1 MAITQAKILN
11 ALPPELLARIFS
23 YVFAE
28 FPNDIAAC
36 RLVNRSFKQN
46 GSRFLLSRV
55 VFALR
60 LKAITKLREVLKHPY
75 FRFHVTELVCDG
87 SSYAEATAMS
97 SNQYVDDCERAPRH
111 LEDAA
116 WAERQRLDRMARKE
130 LDSFRI
136 RNLMMPSPGNDS
148 MTSIDIG
155 PPVNVL
161 DETAAPT
168 MESSVAFRLGCNK
181 TFAEYK
187 QRNTSMPFLPAPNS
201 QLTRWWEDVLSSTLI
216 QGHPTVKARSRQA
229 QTASTHE

>member
-1 MAITQAKILN
+1 GGDISAGDITTPTVPPPKNSQRAVKVAAQRLRNECTTVRAEMAITQANILN

-97 SNQYVDDCERAPRH
+97 STNTWMTASARRGTWKMQHGQSDSAST
-111 LEDAA
+111 A
-116 WAERQRLDRMARKE
+116 W
-130 LDSFRI
+130 
-136 RNLMMPSPGNDS
+136 
-148 MTSIDIG
+148 
-155 PPVNVL
+155 
-161 DETAAPT
+161 
-168 MESSVAFRLGCNK
+168 LG
-181 TFAEYK
+181 
-187 QRNTSMPFLPAPNS
+187 RS
-201 QLTRWWEDVLSSTLI
+201 LTRSVFATL
-216 QGHPTVKARSRQA
+216 
-229 QTASTHE
+229 